1 MANFL
6 SRLRWGRRPAEAPAA
21 DPLAAQRL
29 HLRSMQTL
37 ASDADDW
44 HPVAYYGMALFLM
57 VVSMGACVVSMET
70 AAISSEN
77 EQRIL
82 WGFATIS
89 GATAVVMI
97 AAKFSLAFVSAA
109 LPPGK
114 SGFVRGE
121 AFIVAFGLL
130 LLVCT
135 QGQIGRS
142 KIEVATQDG
151 EDRYALRIET
161 LKGEIAAREKQISE
175 RRASADK
182 LAGQGYS
189 WSVGQAKQM
198 SIATDRM
205 EAELPGLRAKL
216 SAAIEKAPKGVSTKR
231 ALKSEEA
238 AGWSTLLMSCAT
250 EILSATCAHVAG
262 LLWSL
267 GRRARFVRRG
277 RLPLPPAP
285 LAIVPSEAAPDR
297 TDSGDTVRSDGTDGT
312 VGTVPGTVPGAVLGT
327 VLGTVGAG
335 AGAGEPPAA
344 PVLPTAPVAAEVV
357 PSVVTPTVP
366 GGWTYTPLA
375 DRTVPTVPGT
385 VPTVPTPEEQAR
397 RVIKSNRGNDA
408 APSFPRKP
416 APATPVQADQ
426 KALTKLAKDAA
437 KDESEKLRAWA
448 LDSVLAGVKPSV
460 SKLQDHRRA
469 TVGAP
474 GSRDLIAESLRWMT
488 SEGWIEKGGR
498 DNVLTAKARA
508 EQARRGLKV

>member
-6 SRLRWGRRPAEAPAA
+6 SRLRWGRRPAEATAA

-29 HLRSMQTL
+29 HLRSMQSL
-37 ASDADDW
+37 AADADDW
-44 HPVAYYGMALFLM
+44 HPVAYYAMALFLM
-57 VVSMGACVVSMET
+57 LVSMGACVVSMET

-82 WGFATIS
+82 WGLATIS

-109 LPPGK
+109 LPSGK

-142 KIEVATQDG
+142 KIEVATQDS
-151 EDRYALRIET
+151 EDRYALRIES
-161 LKGEIAAREKQISE
+161 LRGEIAAREKQISE

-182 LAGQGYS
+182 LAAQGYS

-198 SIATDRM
+198 NIVTDRM
-205 EAELPGLRAKL
+205 EGELPGLRARL

-231 ALKSEEA
+231 ALKSEDA
-238 AGWSTLLMSCAT
+238 AGWTALLMSCAM
-250 EILSATCAHVAG
+250 EILSASCAHVAG
-262 LLWSL
+262 LLWGL

-277 RLPLPPAP
+277 RLPPAPAP
-285 LAIVPSEAAPDR
+285 LEIVPTDAAPDR
-297 TDSGDTVRSDGTDGT
+297 TESPEPVRSDGT
-312 VGTVPGTVPGAVLGT
+312 VGTVGTVAGT

-335 AGAGEPPAA
+335 AVAGEPPVA
-344 PVLPTAPVAAEVV
+344 PVV
-357 PSVVTPTVP
+357 PTVP
-366 GGWTYTPLA
+366 VATEVAPTVAKPTVPAGWTYTPA
-375 DRTVPTVPGT
+375 TEDRTVPTVPAT
-385 VPTVPTPEEQAR
+385 VPTVPTVPSPDEQAR
-397 RVIKSNRGNDA
+397 RVMRSGRETVD
-408 APSFPRKP
+408 APSFVKKP
-416 APATPVQADQ
+416 APIQADQ

-437 KDESEKLRAWA
+437 KDKSKKLQAWA
-448 LDSVLAGVKPSV
+448 LDAVLAGVKPSID
-460 SKLQDHRRA
+460 KLQDHRETTTGSR
-469 TVGAP
+469 
-474 GSRDLIAESLRWMT
+474 GSRDLMRDSLRWMIA
-488 SEGWIEKGGR
+488 EGWIERGGR

-508 EQARRGLKV
+508 EQARRGIKV

>member
-6 SRLRWGRRPAEAPAA
+6 SRLSWGRRPAEATAA

-29 HLRSMQTL
+29 HLRSMQSL
-37 ASDADDW
+37 AADADDW
-44 HPVAYYGMALFLM
+44 HPVAYYAMALFLM
-57 VVSMGACVVSMET
+57 LVSMGACVVSMET

-82 WGFATIS
+82 WGLATIS

-109 LPPGK
+109 LPSGK

-142 KIEVATQDG
+142 KIEVATQDS
-151 EDRYALRIET
+151 EDRYALRIES
-161 LKGEIAAREKQISE
+161 LRGEIAAREKQISE

-182 LAGQGYS
+182 LAAQGYS

-198 SIATDRM
+198 NIVTDRM
-205 EAELPGLRAKL
+205 EGELPGLRARL

-231 ALKSEEA
+231 ALKSEDA
-238 AGWSTLLMSCAT
+238 AGWTALLMSCAM
-250 EILSATCAHVAG
+250 EILSASCAHVAG
-262 LLWSL
+262 LLWGL

-277 RLPLPPAP
+277 RLPPAPAP
-285 LAIVPSEAAPDR
+285 LEIVPPETAPDR
-297 TDSGDTVRSDGTDGT
+297 TASPETVRSDGTVGT
-312 VGTVPGTVPGAVLGT
+312 VGTVAGT

-335 AGAGEPPAA
+335 AAANEPPVA
-344 PVLPTAPVAAEVV
+344 PIV
-357 PSVVTPTVP
+357 PTVP
-366 GGWTYTPLA
+366 VAVEVAPTTTRPTVPAGWTYTPVA
-375 DRTVPTVPGT
+375 DDRTVPTVPAT
-385 VPTVPTPEEQAR
+385 VPTVPSPDEQAR
-397 RVIKSNRGNDA
+397 RVMRSGRETVD
-408 APSFPRKP
+408 APSFVKKP
-416 APATPVQADQ
+416 APVQADQ

-437 KDESEKLRAWA
+437 KDESEKLRIWA
-448 LDSVLAGVKPSV
+448 LDAVLAGVKPSV
-460 SKLQDHRRA
+460 SKLQDHRRN
-469 TVGAP
+469 TLGAP
-474 GSRDLIAESLRWMT
+474 GSRDLIAECLRWMT

-508 EQARRGLKV
+508 EQARRGIKG